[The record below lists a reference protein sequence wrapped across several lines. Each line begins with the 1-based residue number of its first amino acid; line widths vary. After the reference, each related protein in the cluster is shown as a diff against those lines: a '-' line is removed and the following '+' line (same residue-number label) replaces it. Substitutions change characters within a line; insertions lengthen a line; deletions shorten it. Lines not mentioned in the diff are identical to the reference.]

1 MPFFERKQQQN
12 QKNGDA
18 GHQRKISTST
28 IPTISKRRIYVNLPL
43 PATELDQYGEPKEC
57 YVTNKIRTSKY
68 TLLTFLPKN
77 LFEQFRRVAN
87 MYFLFL
93 VILQLFP
100 MIGSEVQ
107 PFIASMPLI
116 SIILMTALKDVF
128 EDWKRHTQD
137 KNLNRSKTTLLRNW
151 RNVNIPANDMSS
163 QQFLIKIWNGFFNL
177 LGYRIGENLDNKVSY
192 TAHTGAIW
200 TESHWQDVKVG
211 DIVKL
216 KNNDAVP
223 ADMIILS
230 TSEPDGLCYVET
242 KNLDG
247 ETNLKVRHCVP
258 STISITTESDCENIA
273 FYVESEQP
281 HSNLYSYTG
290 VLHRPDHGGTGNN
303 IIDPISINDVLLRG
317 CVLRNTQWAI
327 GLVVF
332 TGTDTKIMLNSGD
345 TPSKRSRI
353 EIETNFHVCSFVHL
367 QEYQKMLF
375 VPQLKNC
382 VSLFP

>member
-1 MPFFERKQQQN
+1 MPFFERKQQKNQN
-12 QKNGDA
+12 SGDA

-43 PATELDQYGEPKEC
+43 PATELDQYGQPKEC

-93 VILQLFP
+93 VVLQLFP
-100 MIGSEVQ
+100 MIGGEVQ
-107 PFIASMPLI
+107 PFLASVPLI
-116 SIILMTALKDVF
+116 SIISMTALKDAF
-128 EDWKRHTQD
+128 EDWKRHAQD
-137 KNLNRSKTTLLRNW
+137 KNLNRSQTTLLRNW
-151 RNVNIPANDMSS
+151 RNVNIPTNDTSS
-163 QQFLIKIWNGFFNL
+163 QNFLVRIWNGIFNL
-177 LGYRIGENLDNKVSY
+177 LGCRIGENLDNNKVS
-192 TAHTGAIW
+192 HTTHNGAVW

-290 VLHRPDHGGTGNN
+290 VLHYPDNDATDNN
-303 IIDPISINDVLLRG
+303 LIEPISINDVLLRG
-317 CVLRNTQWAI
+317 CVLRNTEWAI
-327 GLVVF
+327 GLVIF

-345 TPSKRSRI
+345 TPSKRSKI
-353 EIETNFHVCSFVHL
+353 EIETNFHVCSFTSENI
-367 QEYQKMLF
+367 QGCYLF
-375 VPQLKNC
+375 GIDPQLKNC
-382 VSLFP
+382 VA